1 MVFFVP
7 ATSKKPL
14 NSTATKWF
22 LIKCPYFN
30 AMRKLLFILPMVMLT
45 TCGTPD
51 STGGEAS
58 VPPEVNTFG
67 WLTGHWQ
74 RGDDKPGRTTF
85 EYWEK
90 TTPALYAGLAY
101 TMAEGDTV
109 WQEDMR
115 LYQTGSSWTLEV
127 SGEGDRVPFES
138 AMNYGEIHSTRLYRV
153 MGRKYLLLL
162 DGRNEGY
169 TPAIP

>member
-1 MVFFVP
+1 M
-7 ATSKKPL
+7 
-14 NSTATKWF
+14 
-22 LIKCPYFN
+22 
-30 AMRKLLFILPMVMLT
+30 LLMLT

-51 STGGEAS
+51 RAGDEVSATA
-58 VPPEVNTFG
+58 EVNTFG

-101 TMAEGDTV
+101 RMVEGDTV

-115 LYQTGSSWTLEV
+115 LYQTGTSWTLEV
-127 SGEGDRVPFES
+127 SGEGDKILFISYELRGDSLYAVISGDGKEVPF
-138 AMNYGEIHSTRLYRV
+138 TF
-153 MGRKYLLLL
+153 GRK
-162 DGRNEGY
+162 E
-169 TPAIP
+169 

>member
-1 MVFFVP
+1 M
-7 ATSKKPL
+7 
-14 NSTATKWF
+14 
-22 LIKCPYFN
+22 
-30 AMRKLLFILPMVMLT
+30 LLMLT

-51 STGGEAS
+51 RAGDEVSATA
-58 VPPEVNTFG
+58 EVNTFG

-101 TMAEGDTV
+101 RMVEGDTV

-115 LYQTGSSWTLEV
+115 LYQTGTSWTLEV
-127 SGEGDRVPFES
+127 SGEGDKILFKVKEIIPTGFESTNPKHDFPKVISYELRGDSLYAVISGDGKEVPF
-138 AMNYGEIHSTRLYRV
+138 TF
-153 MGRKYLLLL
+153 GRK
-162 DGRNEGY
+162 E
-169 TPAIP
+169 